1 MLMGKGLHRER
12 QGEQVRLLA
21 VPTSPGLGAG
31 SSGTERAGLS
41 RVAGSRRVRVAE
53 SRWLWSRSF
62 TNQQQNNAAEPWSST
77 RFTSNCTPAGDQSTA
92 PYSEGP
98 LRAQGTPRRVGSKRT
113 HGPQLGCPW
122 GQPEVRER
130 PAAAG
135 HLGKARRACLHHSP
149 THWGLRIRVTGTW
162 PASTETAHM
171 PFKLYTHKRA

>member
-21 VPTSPGLGAG
+21 VPTSPGLGAD

-92 PYSEGP
+92 PYRGPSACTGDATEG
-98 LRAQGTPRRVGSKRT
+98 RQQKDTR
-113 HGPQLGCPW
+113 
-122 GQPEVRER
+122 
-130 PAAAG
+130 AAARLSMG
-135 HLGKARRACLHHSP
+135 AARGEGETCGRRPPRESPQSLPSPQPYTLGF
-149 THWGLRIRVTGTW
+149 THPGDRNV
-162 PASTETAHM
+162 AS
-171 PFKLYTHKRA
+171 LY